1 MMGDIYER
9 RNYLT
14 IWLRPDPKKT
24 LYVYWKTNE
33 GFKYCRLTNRTNRAS
48 ARSSKYIGGL
58 ATFMKTKTRLSKLLS
73 RDATMTE
80 TFKYTHTLEENKKR
94 FANHPNHNM
103 YYNFAVGEAD
113 PDTVWRETTY
123 EPYKNRVFELGSF
136 FTDNQRTFTL
146 RHSSSSTT
154 SRPVD
159 PADGIYLRE
168 QVLELT

>member
-80 TFKYTHTLEENKKR
+80 TFN
-94 FANHPNHNM
+94 PNHNM